1 MDEVTVSGNTGDSG
15 ADPSKAKNKG
25 KVGRPV
31 GRPSRSLDEEIS
43 VTEAKLKAL
52 RDRRREEER
61 RERERNLKSVLAL
74 IKDEGLDGVSADQW
88 KASMPKLRELLG
100 VASSASAKS

>member
-1 MDEVTVSGNTGDSG
+1 MDD
-15 ADPSKAKNKG
+15 AKTTG

-43 VTEAKLKAL
+43 VAEAKLKAL

-61 RERERNLKSVLAL
+61 KERERNLKAVLAL
-74 IKDEGLDGVSADQW
+74 IKDEGLDGVSVDLW
-88 KASMPKLRELLG
+88 KLAVPKLRGLLG
-100 VASSASAKS
+100 LDDASSSKT